1 MNYFCI
7 SKHSIKKIWHVV
19 ILFPCKIP
27 SFFIHKSPIEG
38 KSQKEEL
45 VFFTII
51 SLVFFV
57 CEYSQKVPLCFISH
71 FLLTAFSFACVQ
83 RFGSFFQTSISQP
96 KMDIWHFFL
105 RPWFHYCG
113 MLKMCL
119 SSNSN
124 KKGAPKIM

>member
-83 RFGSFFQTSISQP
+83 RFGSFFSDVYISAKNGYLTLFSQA
-96 KMDIWHFFL
+96 MVSLLWHVENV
-105 RPWFHYCG
+105 PQ
-113 MLKMCL
+113 LKQQQKR
-119 SSNSN
+119 ST
-124 KKGAPKIM
+124 